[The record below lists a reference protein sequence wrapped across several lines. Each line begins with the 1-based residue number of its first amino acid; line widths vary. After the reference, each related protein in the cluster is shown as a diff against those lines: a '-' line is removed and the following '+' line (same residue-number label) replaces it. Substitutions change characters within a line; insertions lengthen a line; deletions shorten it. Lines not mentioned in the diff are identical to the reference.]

1 MTSIL
6 SITYQSHPIPAACIN
21 VMIGP
26 GQGKLDIII
35 KLSCIEYKFRL
46 VLLAFDIRT
55 NWACKR
61 YTKTTNHFKS
71 FPGELKT
78 FFCPNSDN
86 SQMNTNERFLIY
98 IYIYIY
104 ISYIPIQVHVIN
116 IELSRYF
123 IYWGEP
129 IKHRSWKYMQ

>member
-55 NWACKR
+55 NWACQAFDEKTHDTHKK
-61 YTKTTNHFKS
+61 YTKTKNHHQS

-78 FFCPNSDN
+78 FLSNLSLLSN
-86 SQMNTNERFLIY
+86 VGKRSFLIN
-98 IYIYIY
+98 IT
-104 ISYIPIQVHVIN
+104 IPIYVV
-116 IELSRYF
+116 F
-123 IYWGEP
+123 
-129 IKHRSWKYMQ
+129 

>member
-55 NWACKR
+55 NWACQALDEKTHDTHKR

-104 ISYIPIQVHVIN
+104 NEFKICSILIH
-116 IELSRYF
+116 
-123 IYWGEP
+123 
-129 IKHRSWKYMQ
+129 